1 MTLDMVLSNLTSS
14 PRMTGNPRVGAYEL
28 LDTLGRG
35 NFGKVRRARHVL
47 TGLEYAVKIVDTD
60 VLKQDLPG
68 NLDIRREMSILRGLQ
83 HPNIVYLHEVM
94 VSKARVYMV
103 MDLATGGDFFQL
115 IRSRGRLAEPLARKF
130 FRQLVNAVAY
140 CHENGVY
147 HRDLKPENMLLT
159 ATGDLKVTDF
169 GFSAMKDH
177 GGVMLQTNCGS
188 PHYCAPEV
196 WNGTQ
201 RGYDGEKADAFS
213 VGVILYVLVSGGQP
227 FYDVDEERLLQKV
240 DKCEVNYP
248 EWMSKDCI
256 DLLSKMLVRDPRKRW
271 SLKMVKRHGW
281 FLAASVDSIVQVDVA
296 DVAGSVSGSDD
307 TSETECGERDD
318 SRCNRCT
325 TCCGRAKSMMCATQ
339 RWTDMSVM

>member
-1 MTLDMVLSNLTSS
+1 MALEMALSSIMSTSRSCDS
-14 PRMTGNPRVGAYEL
+14 PHVGAYEL
-28 LDTLGRG
+28 LETLGRG

-47 TGLEYAVKIVDTD
+47 TGLEYAIKIVDTD

-83 HPNIVYLHEVM
+83 HPNIVFLHEVM

-115 IRSRGRLAEPLARKF
+115 VRKHGRLPEPLARKYF
-130 FRQLVNAVAY
+130 CQLVDAISY
-140 CHENGVY
+140 CHDNGVY
-147 HRDLKPENMLLT
+147 HRDLKPENMLIT
-159 ATGDLKVTDF
+159 AAGDLKVTDF

-213 VGVILYVLVSGGQP
+213 VGVILYVLLSGGQP
-227 FYDVDEERLLQKV
+227 FYDADEEKLLQKV
-240 DKCEVNYP
+240 DRCDVHYP
-248 EWMSKDCI
+248 KWVTDDAV
-256 DLLSKMLVRDPRKRW
+256 DLLSKLLVRDPRKRW
-271 SLKMVKRHGW
+271 GLRMVKRHAW
-281 FLAASVDSIVQVDVA
+281 CLAASFDNVVHPDVA
-296 DVAGSVSGSDD
+296 DVSELSEGSEID
-307 TSETECGERDD
+307 CGDSDD
-318 SRCNRCT
+318 SRCNRCSA
-325 TCCGRAKSMMCATQ
+325 CCGRTKSLLCAVDGWS
-339 RWTDMSVM
+339 RLPIV